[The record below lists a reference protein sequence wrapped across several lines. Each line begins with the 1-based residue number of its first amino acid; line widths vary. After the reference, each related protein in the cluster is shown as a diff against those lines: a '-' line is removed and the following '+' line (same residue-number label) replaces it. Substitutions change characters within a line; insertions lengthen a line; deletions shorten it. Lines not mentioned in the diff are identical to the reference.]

1 MPEQNNRDFWLY
13 VGLAISGLL
22 NLTGMASIVDG
33 LVTWAHFFR
42 EIIDVY
48 RTVIR
53 EPLAY
58 VGNHIWPFG
67 HIPHWAFDVFVLW
80 SALFLATN
88 IFAQRA
94 EGQTLFGLIRSFYRE
109 DGLIKAS
116 IAAILFTIFL
126 PISLITM
133 FLGVAAEGASE
144 KAEHRRG
151 AIDVVQN
158 FLLILALFVVI
169 LFINWQLKKFT

>member
-13 VGLAISGLL
+13 VGLVISGLL
-22 NLTGMASIVDG
+22 NLTGLASIVDG
-33 LVTWAHFFR
+33 LVTWSHFFR

-58 VGNHIWPFG
+58 VGNHLWPFG

-80 SALFLATN
+80 SALFLAMN
-88 IFAQRA
+88 IY
-94 EGQTLFGLIRSFYRE
+94 FYRKSGE
-109 DGLIKAS
+109 TAFQFVHETYRNDGLIKALGL
-116 IAAILFTIFL
+116 AIVLPMVL
-126 PISLITM
+126 PIGLIPM
-133 FLGVAAEGASE
+133 FLGEGVPDASG
-144 KAEHRRG
+144 KAKARRG
-151 AIDVVQN
+151 AIDILQN
-158 FLLILALFVVI
+158 FLLILGLFVVI

>member
-1 MPEQNNRDFWLY
+1 MPEQSNRDFWLY
-13 VGLAISGLL
+13 VGLVISGLL

-67 HIPHWAFDVFVLW
+67 HIPHWVFDVFVLW
-80 SALFLATN
+80 SALFLAKN
-88 IFAQRA
+88 IYKYADHG
-94 EGQTLFGLIRSFYRE
+94 ETMLSINPRSSYRDE
-109 DGLIKAS
+109 DS
-116 IAAILFTIFL
+116 IAAFVHAIGVTIFL
-126 PISLITM
+126 PITANCVLL
-133 FLGVAAEGASE
+133 LGAA
-144 KAEHRRG
+144 HQ
-151 AIDVVQN
+151 QN
-158 FLLILALFVVI
+158 VGKGRLSQMGLKISCKTSCLF
-169 LFINWQLKKFT
+169 

>member
-1 MPEQNNRDFWLY
+1 MPEQSERNFWLY
-13 VGLAISGLL
+13 VGLVISGLL
-22 NLTGMASIVDG
+22 NLTGLASIVDG

-42 EIIDVY
+42 DIIDVY
-48 RTVIR
+48 RTMIR

-88 IFAQRA
+88 IFSHKRYSK
-94 EGQTLFGLIRSFYRE
+94 TLFGEIREVYR
-109 DGLIKAS
+109 DGGLIKALS
-116 IAAILFTIFL
+116 YVLFAIFL
-126 PISLITM
+126 PIILI
-133 FLGVAAEGASE
+133 FLPFGLGDAAER
-144 KAEHRRG
+144 AEYRT
-151 AIDVVQN
+151 VVREILKN
-158 FLLILALFVVI
+158 FVLILAVFVVM

>member
-1 MPEQNNRDFWLY
+1 MPEQSSRDFWLY
-13 VGLAISGLL
+13 VGLVISGLL

-42 EIIDVY
+42 DIIDVY

-67 HIPHWAFDVFVLW
+67 HIPHWFFDVFVLW
-80 SALFLATN
+80 SAIFLAAN
-88 IFAQRA
+88 IIVRRENDNTIFGTIYEAYRD
-94 EGQTLFGLIRSFYRE
+94 EGIIEGT
-109 DGLIKAS
+109 KV
-116 IAAILFTIFL
+116 IAMVIFL
-126 PISLITM
+126 PIWLIAV
-133 FLGVAAEGASE
+133 FFGVIADDASE
-144 KAEHRRG
+144 KANQRRVLKD
-151 AIDVVQN
+151 ILKN

>member
-1 MPEQNNRDFWLY
+1 MPEQSERNFWLY
-13 VGLAISGLL
+13 VGLVISGLL

-80 SALFLATN
+80 SALFLAYN
-88 IFAQRA
+88 IYLYRV
-94 EGQTLFGLIRSFYRE
+94 EG
-109 DGLIKAS
+109 K
-116 IAAILFTIFL
+116 TIFGEFRKEGLVAGFGFIILAWIIL
-126 PISLITM
+126 PIRLIVFFVGWFVEQPSL
-133 FLGVAAEGASE
+133 
-144 KAEHRRG
+144 KADRSG
-151 AIDVVQN
+151 AIGVLQN

>member
-13 VGLAISGLL
+13 VGLVISGLL

-58 VGNHIWPFG
+58 VGNHLWPFG
-67 HIPHWAFDVFVLW
+67 QIPHWAFDVFVLW
-80 SALFLATN
+80 SALFLALN
-88 IFAQRA
+88 IFALKSSRETAWLLVRRA
-94 EGQTLFGLIRSFYRE
+94 YRDGGLT
-109 DGLIKAS
+109 DGFLG
-116 IAAILFTIFL
+116 AIVLTIFL
-126 PISLITM
+126 PIALILL
-133 FLGVAAEGASE
+133 FSGVIAADASE
-144 KAEHRRG
+144 KAYQRG
-151 AIDVVQN
+151 NVKGVLEN
-158 FLLILALFVVI
+158 FLLILAVFVVI
-169 LFINWQLKKFT
+169 LFINWQLKKYT